1 MAIKVIITPLGQQV
15 IAEVKQI
22 ENKDT
27 KQVVGYLL
35 ENPRLVSYQKGESEG
50 EVAVNFAPYCLLSD
64 DAEVSIRPEFA
75 TSIVTPRQEVI
86 DNYSSVVLREN
97 PPEAPEETPA
107 QVEVVGNESSD
118 SAVEEG

>member
-1 MAIKVIITPLGQQV
+1 MSIKVIITPLGQQV

-27 KQVVGYLL
+27 KQIVGYLL
-35 ENPRLVSYQKGESEG
+35 ENPRLVSYQKGENEG

-64 DAEVSIRPEFA
+64 DLEVSIRPEFA

-86 DNYSSVVLREN
+86 DNYSNVVLRDN
-97 PPEAPEETPA
+97 PPEETPE

-118 SAVEEG
+118 SVVEEG

>member
-15 IAEVKQI
+15 IGEVKQI

-27 KQVVGYLL
+27 KQIVGYLL

-64 DAEVSIRPEFA
+64 DADVTIRPEFA
-75 TSIVTPRQEVI
+75 TSIVTPRQDVI
-86 DNYSSVVLREN
+86 DNYSSVVLRET
-97 PPEAPEETPA
+97 PLEVPEETPA